1 MYKKVYIFYNKIM
14 SKIILL
20 NSIRSMQNVWAIF
33 RNCDWAWFDKVIL
46 TGSSPTPPR
55 NDISK
60 TALWAEKTIDWEYSE
75 IAYDILLDLKKS
87 WYKIW
92 SVELDEK
99 SIDYREL
106 FQKNEENV
114 VLVMWNEIT
123 GVDKNILDLSDEI
136 VIIPMRWKKESLN
149 VSVAAW
155 IVMYA
160 VN

>member
-1 MYKKVYIFYNKIM
+1 M

-20 NSIRSMQNVWAIF
+20 DSIRSMQNVWAIF
-33 RNCDWAWFDKVIL
+33 RNADWSGFEKLIL
-46 TGSSPTPPR
+46 TWFTPYPPR

-60 TALWAEKTIDWEYSE
+60 TALWWEKTIDWEYYKDVLE
-75 IAYDILLDLKKS
+75 VVKKLKEDG
-87 WYKIW
+87 YKIY
-92 SVELDEK
+92 SVEIDEK

-106 FQKNEENV
+106 FQIKDEKIC
-114 VLVMWNEIT
+114 LIMWNEVSWI
-123 GVDKNILDLSDEI
+123 GRELLDLSDRI
-136 VIIPMRWKKESLN
+136 VMIPMRWKKESLN